1 MKYDFRLSHN
11 FYFDEKSA
19 DYMFKKLKL
28 KVVSKSGLQEYNANH
43 LITFLKNFKRTKKIK
58 KIFTEKTLNILEKN
72 IENNFVAT
80 SMLYIVRM

>member
-28 KVVSKSGLQEYNANH
+28 KVISKSGLQEYNANH
-43 LITFLKNFKRTKKIK
+43 LITFLKNFKRTKKIN